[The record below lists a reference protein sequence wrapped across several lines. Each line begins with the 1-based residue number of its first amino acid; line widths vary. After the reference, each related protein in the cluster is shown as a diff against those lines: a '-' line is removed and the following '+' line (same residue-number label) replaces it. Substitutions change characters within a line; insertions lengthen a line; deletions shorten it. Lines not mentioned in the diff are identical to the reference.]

1 MAQKE
6 SAKTL
11 DIDPDIADNKRM
23 NDEQIIT
30 AARRLARANQ
40 TNKWRIAA
48 KRARSARIKATMQN
62 LPKPTKFNE
71 PYKYG

>member
-6 SAKTL
+6 SAIILYKYR
-11 DIDPDIADNKRM
+11 DIADNKRM
-23 NDEQIIT
+23 NDTDII
-30 AARRLARANQ
+30 AARRLARANR